1 MERVGIKELR
11 QNASAV
17 IRRVQQSGAAIEVT
31 VQGRPSAIIEPIGR
45 AGRRSRTVA
54 SAELEAGL
62 AELRQDETGWANEVR
77 ASRDDDPIDDPWLAN
92 GRDS

>member
-17 IRRVQQSGAAIEVT
+17 IRRVQESGAAIEVT
-31 VQGRPSAIIEPIGR
+31 VQGRPSAIIEPIMR
-45 AGRRSRTVA
+45 ASRRPRTVS

-62 AELRQDETGWANEVR
+62 AELGQDESGWDDEVR
-77 ASRDDDPIDDPWLAN
+77 ASRDNDPVHDPWPAT
-92 GRDS
+92 GQDS

>member
-17 IRRVQQSGAAIEVT
+17 IRRVQESGAAIEVT

-45 AGRRSRTVA
+45 TSPRSRTV
-54 SAELEAGL
+54 SSTELEAGL
-62 AELRQDETGWANEVR
+62 AELGKDESGWVDEVR
-77 ASRDDDPIDDPWLAN
+77 ASRDDDPVHDPWPAI
-92 GRDS
+92 GQDS